1 MSSKVQLNTCL
12 LFTVF
17 SLIFFEFF
25 LVKIFGKRW
34 FSNGVIATA
43 SLAYLIFG
51 KDLKFLGKI
60 LLVSCF
66 LYACIIVLLS
76 ENLISFPKLIFPIVG
91 ICAGYYSWHGNWG
104 RVMNFGFFYIILS
117 PLFDRYVLG
126 SNPFGEQAGYI
137 LFAYEGNSYGY
148 IFFSMFVIWILES
161 LRTNSLKVIW
171 IVLPFCFWSAYIIQS
186 KFLILAMTIIS
197 FIVLKYIIKNVF
209 LFLIFPILIFLFI
222 RYSNIFLLII
232 PEFNKIVWRVV
243 EDDQSIITALLSMR
257 NISLFYANIEFWNL
271 PFLGILMGDL
281 STGKDLVRYVEMDL
295 FHFLYD
301 YGILGS
307 IFILFL
313 ITILFSLGNKPR
325 RQYLKD
331 LKGKRICVLSIILMV
346 IGGGLVGHLYFR
358 VSAVFFLGF
367 LIRYFISRWCLFEI
381 FNFKKYQI
389 KY

>member
-1 MSSKVQLNTCL
+1 M
-12 LFTVF
+12 
-17 SLIFFEFF
+17 
-25 LVKIFGKRW
+25 
-34 FSNGVIATA
+34 IATA